1 MLKVTHKGDSP
12 DSDPVFTI
20 GQSLPGGTV
29 TVEEAIPGLRKKLA
43 RAPTDKILILRTL
56 ADQEAA
62 RRIERYLGDPDQLRN
77 EVSEWSDLGV
87 EAMRESA
94 AVVTAD
100 SWRPQTDVLM
110 EIERILAA
118 EMLTRDVEVLDERE
132 S

>member
-1 MLKVTHKGDSP
+1 MK
-12 DSDPVFTI
+12 I
-20 GQSLPGGTV
+20 
-29 TVEEAIPGLRKKLA
+29 EAVIPCLRKKLA

-62 RRIERYLGDPDQLRN
+62 RRIERYFGDPDQLRN

-87 EAMRESA
+87 EAMLQSA

-100 SWRPQTDVLM
+100 SWRPQTETLV

-118 EMLTRDVEVLDERE
+118 ELLSRGDYRE
-132 S
+132 